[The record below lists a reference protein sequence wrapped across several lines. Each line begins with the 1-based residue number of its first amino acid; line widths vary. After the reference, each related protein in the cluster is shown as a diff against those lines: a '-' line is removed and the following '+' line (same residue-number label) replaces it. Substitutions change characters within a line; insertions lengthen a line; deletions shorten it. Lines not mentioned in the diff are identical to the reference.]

1 MPLVLLNQGEV
12 DDAAGRCIGRT
23 DVALAAAG
31 RRAMETLATE
41 WPYPAPKALISSNR
55 KRAHA
60 ALTPFAR
67 RFGRLP
73 AVDARLDEQD
83 FGEWDGRFWNSLHGD
98 HPEAMRAW
106 VSDWVDHAPP
116 GGESFRQVQQRAGEW
131 LDEIIATHDDDAL
144 VLVGT
149 HPGPIRAIV
158 CHALAIELDHA
169 LLLNLAP
176 GHVTAL
182 RRRRGRFELSYF
194 NASRFE
200 ACLYRDDF
208 P

>member
-1 MPLVLLNQGEV
+1 MRLVLLNQGDV

-23 DVALAAAG
+23 DVPLSPAG
-31 RRAMETLATE
+31 RRAMGALAAG
-41 WPYPAPKALISSNR
+41 WPYPAPKALVSSNLR
-55 KRAHA
+55 RAHA

-73 AVDARLDEQD
+73 LVDARLDEQD
-83 FGEWDGRFWNSLHGD
+83 FGEWDGRFWNTLHKTAPD
-98 HPEAMRAW
+98 ETRAW
-106 VSDWVDHAPP
+106 LSGWVDHAPP
-116 GGESFRQVQQRAGEW
+116 GGESFRQLAQRVDEW
-131 LDEIIATHDDDAL
+131 LDETLAVDDEDAL
-144 VLVGT
+144 VLVAT

-158 CHALAIELDHA
+158 CRALAVDPAHA

-176 GHVTAL
+176 GHATAL

-200 ACLYRDDF
+200 ASLYGDDA
-208 P
+208 